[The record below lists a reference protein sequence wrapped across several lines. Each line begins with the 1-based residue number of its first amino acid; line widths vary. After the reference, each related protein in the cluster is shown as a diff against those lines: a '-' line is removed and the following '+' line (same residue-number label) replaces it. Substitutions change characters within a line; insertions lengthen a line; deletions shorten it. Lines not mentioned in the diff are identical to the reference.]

1 MTTLRA
7 FIAED
12 EPPARER
19 LLGALARVAPQVQVV
34 GQADSVQGTQAWL
47 AAHPVPDL
55 LLLDI
60 QLSDGLSLELFQDE
74 RLAVPTIFTTA
85 YDRFA
90 IDAFRALAVDYLLKP
105 VGEAALAQA
114 LQRVDRLRRGFGAD
128 GAVRQLPAATT
139 WRQRLVGRHGG
150 AFQVLPVERLA
161 YVVSVDKLAVA
172 VDDAGERLTLDM
184 PLAELEADLD
194 PARFFRASRQLLV
207 SVQAVKRFV
216 PVGKGRLRLDLQ
228 PALAADTSI
237 SPERA
242 AAFRAWLGQ

>member
-1 MTTLRA
+1 
-7 FIAED
+7 
-12 EPPARER
+12 
-19 LLGALARVAPQVQVV
+19 
-34 GQADSVQGTQAWL
+34 
-47 AAHPVPDL
+47 VPDL

-105 VGEAALAQA
+105 VGEPALAQA
-114 LQRVDRLRRGFGAD
+114 LQRVERLRRGFGAD
-128 GAVRQLPAATT
+128 VADLLRQLRPTASP
-139 WRQRLVGRHGG
+139 WRQRLVGRRGG

-172 VDDAGERLTLDM
+172 VDDSGQRLTLDT
-184 PLAELEADLD
+184 PLAELEAELD
-194 PARFFRASRQLLV
+194 PARFFRAS
-207 SVQAVKRFV
+207 AAAAG
-216 PVGKGRLRLDLQ
+216 VGAGGEDASCRR
-228 PALAADTSI
+228 ARAACGWTCSRRWLPTPRI

-242 AAFRAWLGQ
+242 AAFRACSAARASWP